1 MEMPTAKSEDYFS
14 VSGILFGF
22 LAYLC
27 SLKMALFASSCDIMI
42 LDVVR
47 HKFYEGLLVLL
58 LATLVLSV
66 MLLATDVPLCGG
78 MAGSIA
84 PLGASLAFVDTMPRL
99 LGVPVIAVL
108 YFASVLIAA
117 RATLRVSLYP
127 VVTMAPIAL
136 FALVLLPAIVVES
149 PMRQAIVALLFALSL
164 SHMLRLFGPR
174 ASAVDLFGAM
184 LAAGTMPLVD
194 ISLVAIPVA
203 VALAIIAARATLREA
218 TIVVGGMLLPLF
230 IYCYVEWCLGG
241 SFGDT
246 ALAMWRDVAAAAAVS
261 PLELITIPRLIFL
274 GVVIFVQTMASIF
287 YATEQDLNS
296 SAARGVWR
304 SAHLLLVVAIASIV
318 ALPSASASLIVVV
331 TMISVVMQPLFFM
344 RIGSI
349 ASIVAYVL
357 LFGTSVVAII

>member
-84 PLGASLAFVDTMPRL
+84 PLGTSLAFVDTMPRL
-99 LGVPVIAVL
+99 LGVPIIAVL

-127 VVTMAPIAL
+127 VVTMAPLAL

-149 PMRQAIVALLFALSL
+149 PMRQALVALLFALSL

-230 IYCYVEWCLGG
+230 IYCYVEWCSGG

-246 ALAMWRDVAAAAAVS
+246 ALAMWRNVAAAAVS

-287 YATEQDLNS
+287 YATEQELNS